1 MRTRRPGLAAVL
13 AAGVLAA
20 GVLAA
25 GCAGSNDGPPSATAS
40 TDSPSPRP
48 TVTTTLSTRTLAA
61 GATTDFT
68 AQAGVSLR
76 LSASKPR
83 VSTSRLS
90 SSYGHPPAH
99 GYYVTFTLTIVNT
112 GTRPVDLGPPNF
124 HVRIPK
130 EGVVTAYDGNAPYS
144 GAPTQLDNTEL
155 APGERVRAPL
165 TFDVRRPHGVLMYLP
180 DRSAAVTWT
189 F

>member
-1 MRTRRPGLAAVL
+1 MRHRGRRSALLGLAV
-13 AAGVLAA
+13 AAATG
-20 GVLAA
+20 
-25 GCAGSNDGPPSATAS
+25 GCASPHAAPQPAVI

-48 TVTTTLSTRTLAA
+48 TVTTTLAVRALRA
-61 GATTDFT
+61 GESTDFT

-76 LSASKPR
+76 LSASTPR
-83 VSTSRLS
+83 VSTTRLS
-90 SSYGHPPAH
+90 RSYGHPPAH

-112 GTRPVDLGPPNF
+112 GTRPVDIGPPNF
-124 HVRIPK
+124 HVRIPR

-144 GAPTQLDNTEL
+144 GAPTQLDSTEL
-155 APGERVRAPL
+155 SPGDRDRAPL